1 MIYLNSV
8 REYWFNG
15 NDLKNKWFRKKNR
28 ELLDNEI
35 KVKFNE
41 ILISIENQNIEHL
54 LLNDPLDIVSIIICL
69 DQFSRH
75 IYRNTNPQKIEENTK
90 QALIL
95 GRYL

>member
-41 ILISIENQNIEHL
+41 ILISI
-54 LLNDPLDIVSIIICL
+54 
-69 DQFSRH
+69 
-75 IYRNTNPQKIEENTK
+75 
-90 QALIL
+90 
-95 GRYL
+95 